1 MLMQHMAIYVGLSD
15 AYDFEKY
22 FEEANKLYHVLI
34 PSEVDRFVDI
44 GMDSGNASYQE
55 LLAWCCTQV
64 AIAQQKGMVDY
75 LTANQMRESLFR
87 LRGKAAQV
95 YDTVALPVPFFYYHF
110 LCVLSIMYLPLFA
123 IQMGLN
129 AGTNVEE
136 TYSWFSDVV
145 FGLIVVLQA
154 SFVIGL
160 RVLAQKLCNPFG
172 HDVEHF
178 TVMAFIDTVWRCSHR
193 MLAAQAPENGANMS
207 VEKILTK
214 RRKSIGDAYGISK
227 KLDLP
232 RRSSRLTQ
240 SLSESTWHSNASN
253 ESFAN
258 ERYDST

>member
-1 MLMQHMAIYVGLSD
+1 MAIYVGLSD

-34 PSEVDRFVDI
+34 PSEVERMVDI
-44 GMDSGNASYQE
+44 GMHNGNACYQE
-55 LLAWCCTQV
+55 LLAWCCTL
-64 AIAQQKGMVDY
+64 IANAQKKGMLDD
-75 LTANQMRESLFR
+75 LTANQMRENLLT
-87 LRGKAAQV
+87 LRAKAANT
-95 YDTVALPVPFFYYHF
+95 YDTVALPIPFFYYHF

-136 TYSWFSDVV
+136 TYSWVGDIV

-178 TVMAFIDTVWRCSHR
+178 TVMAFIDVAWRCSHR
-193 MLAAQAPENGANMS
+193 MLAAQAPENDSSIA
-207 VEKILTK
+207 VEKILNK
-214 RRKSIGDAYGISK
+214 KRKSIGDAYSVSK

-232 RRSSRLTQ
+232 RRSSSHRSQ
-240 SLSESTWHSNASN
+240 SMSETTWCSNLSN

-258 ERYDST
+258 G